1 MENTF
6 CKIENYN
13 KDQFIL
19 TDKYKQ
25 PLQCNKLK
33 NSCFINNFKQVI
45 NDPTILN
52 IKKTEDSLLEDTK
65 IPCTIKNADS
75 ELIDKSKINF
85 NIYNIASINKDIVI
99 KNIDDKQY
107 TVNEIEKKYNLI
119 YDLDKDN
126 IPSITK
132 FMKDIEDMKG
142 QEPSNEFKL
151 NYSKARHD
159 YKQKLLIK
167 ENTTEKFGFFSEIF
181 SSPPVIN
188 SSNLKENSKYMKFTY
203 NIDTDT
209 EKKGQTEYT
218 ITLND
223 DYEYMV
229 DILVV
234 GGGGGGGGSGDKSS
248 IIAGG
253 GGAGGIVYIVNKKLI
268 AGTYKIIVGNG
279 GAQGSNG
286 NDSLI
291 SMIILENNYENNYV
305 VTLDGILLKSN
316 GGEKGLNGIVNGVDS
331 VTNKNIITGGN
342 GGGSGGAGTNPYTEK
357 KEMKGTVWDGKSYI
371 VTGFKGASGGINYSG
386 GGGGSSSEG
395 KDTAGGNGCD
405 IDIAGTRVIY
415 GIGGDGSRITSNGG
429 LSGGKNYNTPG
440 SGGSGI
446 MGNSS
451 LQQGSPGIVIISY
464 RSRLVNYDKKIFCKV
479 EDSNKNKYI
488 LTDKYKQPL
497 NCIEDK
503 CMIFDIKKA
512 LDTKEPEQTT
522 TFINSLYIDTK
533 NECKSIR
540 DSKGHIIDSEL
551 LNKSNINFDNYNI
564 ASINK
569 NMVIINKDN
578 EKLTP
583 EQIENNFLEIYLID
597 KNNEIEIKNAIDF
610 KSQIKKEYDYKQKLL
625 IEEDI
630 TKVKPNENNF
640 NEDNFYTYF
649 GIVVG
654 IFFLIFFL
662 SIGFIV
668 LVITVIIKATDK
680 GIKGIKR
687 VTRKTG

>member
-25 PLQCNKLK
+25 PLQCRKFK
-33 NSCFINNFKQVI
+33 NSCFINNIKQVI
-45 NDPTILN
+45 DDPTILN
-52 IKKTEDSLLEDTK
+52 KKKTEDSLFDDTK
-65 IPCTIKNADS
+65 IPCTIKNDVS

-85 NIYNIASINKDIVI
+85 NIYNIATVNKDIVI
-99 KNIDDKQY
+99 KTIDDKQN
-107 TVNEIEKKYNLI
+107 TVNEIEKKYDLM

-132 FMKDIEDMKG
+132 FKKDIEDMKG

-151 NYSKARHD
+151 NFSKARYD

-188 SSNLKENSKYMKFTY
+188 SSNLKKENSKYMKFTY
-203 NIDTDT
+203 NINTDT
-209 EKKGQTEYT
+209 EKKGQTDYT

-229 DILVV
+229 DILIV

-253 GGAGGIVYIVNKKLI
+253 GGAGGIVYIVNKKLD

-279 GAQGSNG
+279 GAKGSNG
-286 NDSLI
+286 YD
-291 SMIILENNYENNYV
+291 SMITSEDNNIIS
-305 VTLDGILLKSN
+305 LDRFVLKSN

-342 GGGSGGAGTNPYTEK
+342 GGGSGGAGSTAFIEK
-357 KEMKGTVWDGKSYI
+357 GEMKATVWDGKSYV

-386 GGGGSSSEG
+386 GGAGSSNDGIGSSGGTGYNIDITGESVIYGFGGGGSS
-395 KDTAGGNGCD
+395 
-405 IDIAGTRVIY
+405 
-415 GIGGDGSRITSNGG
+415 ITSSGE

-446 MGNSS
+446 IGSSS
-451 LQQGSPGIVIISY
+451 LQQGNPGIVIISY

-512 LDTKEPEQTT
+512 MDIKEPEKTT
-522 TFINSLYIDTK
+522 AFINSLYTDTK
-533 NECKSIR
+533 NACKSIR
-540 DSKGHIIDSEL
+540 NSKGHIIDSEP

-569 NMVIINKDN
+569 NIVIINKDN

-583 EQIENNFLEIYLID
+583 EQIENNFLEISEID

-610 KSQIKKEYDYKQKLL
+610 KSLIKKDYDYKQKLL

-630 TKVKPNENNF
+630 SKIKIKPHENASLNVKID
-640 NEDNFYTYF
+640 DNFYMYLA
-649 GIVVG
+649 IVIG

-662 SIGFIV
+662 SIGFVV
-668 LVITVIIKATDK
+668 LVITVIIKASEA

-687 VTRKTG
+687 VTKKNG

>member
-25 PLQCNKLK
+25 PLQCRKFK
-33 NSCFINNFKQVI
+33 NSCFINNIKQVI
-45 NDPTILN
+45 DDPAILN
-52 IKKTEDSLLEDTK
+52 KKKTEDSLFDDTK
-65 IPCTIKNADS
+65 IPCTIKNDVS

-85 NIYNIASINKDIVI
+85 NIYNIATVNKDIVI
-99 KNIDDKQY
+99 KTIDDKQN
-107 TVNEIEKKYNLI
+107 TVNEIEKKYDLM

-132 FMKDIEDMKG
+132 FKKDIEDMKG

-151 NYSKARHD
+151 NFSKARYD

-188 SSNLKENSKYMKFTY
+188 SSNLKKENTKYMKFTY

-209 EKKGQTEYT
+209 EKTGQTVYN
-218 ITLND
+218 ITLNN

-229 DILVV
+229 DILIV
-234 GGGGGGGGSGDKSS
+234 GGGGGGGSQINSKIPG
-248 IIAGG
+248 GG
-253 GGAGGIVYIVNKKLI
+253 GGAGGIVYIVNKKLV
-268 AGTYKIIVGNG
+268 AGAYKIIVGNG
-279 GAQGSNG
+279 GAKGSNG
-286 NDSLI
+286 YD
-291 SMIILENNYENNYV
+291 SMITSEDNNIIS
-305 VTLDGILLKSN
+305 LDRFVLKSN
-316 GGEKGLNGIVNGVDS
+316 GGESGFSGTMNDS
-331 VTNKNIITGGN
+331 IITGGN
-342 GGGSGGAGTNPYTEK
+342 GGASGGLGVK
-357 KEMKGTVWDGKSYI
+357 KATVWDGKEYL
-371 VTGFKGASGGINYSG
+371 VTGDKGAKGGINYSG
-386 GGGGSSSEG
+386 AGGDSNRSDIYRNFINNDITGISVEYGFGGGGSS
-395 KDTAGGNGCD
+395 
-405 IDIAGTRVIY
+405 
-415 GIGGDGSRITSNGG
+415 ITSSGE

-446 MGNSS
+446 IGSSS
-451 LQQGSPGIVIISY
+451 LQQGNPGIVIISY

-512 LDTKEPEQTT
+512 MDIKEPEKTT
-522 TFINSLYIDTK
+522 AFINSLYTDTK
-533 NECKSIR
+533 NACKTIR
-540 DSKGHIIDSEL
+540 NSKGHIIDSEP

-569 NMVIINKDN
+569 NIVIINKDN

-583 EQIENNFLEIYLID
+583 EQIENNFLEISEID

-610 KSQIKKEYDYKQKLL
+610 KSLIKKDYDYKQKLL

-630 TKVKPNENNF
+630 TKVKVKPHENASLNVKID
-640 NEDNFYTYF
+640 DNFYMYLA
-649 GIVVG
+649 IVIG

-662 SIGFIV
+662 SIGFVV
-668 LVITVIIKATDK
+668 LVITVIIKASEA

-687 VTRKTG
+687 VIKKNG